1 MANNISHQDIIAYTK
16 SLSENSEDVLDH
28 FRFDQT
34 ELQGAI
40 RSGIQFPAFALESHE
55 GDFSGS
61 TIHNTVLNKTFAFS
75 ILLDPKRGNY
85 DQQNEY
91 LNVAEAIGIQFIARM
106 RLDSSNKEHF
116 LHKALKIDEVKFHKV
131 GPIFSSKLYGYRFE
145 VSLNNNG
152 SLKVDPSK
160 WKDIDSVC

>member
-1 MANNISHQDIIAYTK
+1 MANNISHQDIIDYTK
-16 SLSENSEDVLDH
+16 FLAENSEDVLYH

-40 RSGIQFPAFALESHE
+40 RTGIEYPAFALESHE

-61 TIHNTVLNKTFAFS
+61 SKHSTVLNKTFAFS
-75 ILLDPKRGNY
+75 ILFDPKRGNF

-91 LNVAEAIGIQFIARM
+91 LNTAESIGIQFIARM
-106 RLDSSNKEHF
+106 RLDSANKDHF
-116 LHKALKIDEVKFHKV
+116 LYNALKIDEIKFHKV